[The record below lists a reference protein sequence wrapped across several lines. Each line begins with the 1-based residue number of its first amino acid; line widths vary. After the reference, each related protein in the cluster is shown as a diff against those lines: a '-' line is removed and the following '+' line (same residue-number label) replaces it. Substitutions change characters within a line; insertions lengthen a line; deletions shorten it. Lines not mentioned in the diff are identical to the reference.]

1 MHEAGS
7 DQGDAVWWE
16 DNEYLIAGGVAG
28 TVRVVICQRG
38 DGGRNLTEFARNTD
52 IPTRTSS
59 VWAYL
64 SVRAAIRLYSD
75 MISLFW
81 CNQFRRLST
90 EARYTHTLY

>member
-52 IPTRTSS
+52 IPARTSF
-59 VWAYL
+59 VWV
-64 SVRAAIRLYSD
+64 SVRAAN
-75 MISLFW
+75 SLV
-81 CNQFRRLST
+81 FRHDSYFLVQSIQTT
-90 EARYTHTLY
+90 EYRGSF